1 MVLEE
6 QRPEDGFALLT
17 ATDPGYSIAPSHQ
30 PESSMAL
37 TFEWDPQKAARNHSK
52 HGVAFEEAASALGWR
67 PRGKGNPM
75 KKTPTS
81 KPDQDLREEYDFSG
95 ATRGK
100 YHERMRSGS
109 NLVVLDP
116 DLAEVFSS
124 SEAVNRALRTLVEVA
139 QAQVVT
145 HPKPQAS

>member
-52 HGVAFEEAASALGWR
+52 HGVAFEEAASAARLA
-67 PRGKGNPM
+67 
-75 KKTPTS
+75 TS
-81 KPDQDLREEYDFSG
+81 RERKSYEKD
-95 ATRGK
+95 ADIET
-100 YHERMRSGS
+100 
-109 NLVVLDP
+109 
-116 DLAEVFSS
+116 
-124 SEAVNRALRTLVEVA
+124 
-139 QAQVVT
+139 
-145 HPKPQAS
+145 